1 MNTQATTRPTDPKQ
15 AEVADALATA
25 MREASGGPQR
35 TKRSAARLA
44 IAAAIRDGVLK
55 PGDYL
60 PPETWLT
67 GILGVSLGTVQA
79 ALRQL
84 QQMGAIVRRRGDGT
98 RVASG
103 EPLGRDIWHF
113 RFVAKDTGQPLRIAK
128 ERLWIDRVGTRGQWT
143 EFLGGAADYV
153 RIRRR
158 VTLQDKTKV
167 GAEMFLSAQA
177 VPGLETMDPQEL
189 DMVNIRP
196 FLEEQFG
203 MAAADA
209 SHLVQ
214 TAKLDEVS
222 AKAFGLTPGLDVLEI
237 HARARTLEHAPVYFQ
252 RILVPAEK
260 CSLLV

>member
-1 MNTQATTRPTDPKQ
+1 MITAATTRQADPKQ
-15 AEVADALATA
+15 AEVAAALASA
-25 MREASGGPQR
+25 MRVASDSPQR
-35 TKRSAARLA
+35 TKRSAVRLA
-44 IAAAIRDGVLK
+44 IAAAIRDGVLE

-84 QQMGAIVRRRGDGT
+84 QQMGTIVRRRGDGT

-103 EPLGRDIWHF
+103 EPLGRDTWHF
-113 RFVAKDTGQPLRIAK
+113 RFVTKDTGQPLRITQ
-128 ERLWIDRVGTRGQWT
+128 ERLWIDRVRTPGQWT
-143 EFLGGAADYV
+143 EFLGGETDYV

-167 GAEMFLSAQA
+167 GAEMFLSAKA

-203 MAAADA
+203 MAAANA

-214 TAKLDEVS
+214 TATLEDLS
-222 AKAFGLTPGLDVLEI
+222 AKVFGLTPGLNVLEI
-237 HARARTLEHAPVYFQ
+237 HARAYTQEHAPVYFQ

>member
-1 MNTQATTRPTDPKQ
+1 MSTAASRKPDPQQAAV
-15 AEVADALATA
+15 AEALAAA
-25 MREASGGPQR
+25 MREASRSPQR

-44 IAAAIRDGVLK
+44 IAAAIRGGVLR

-60 PPETWLT
+60 PPEVWLT
-67 GILGVSLGTVQA
+67 EILGVSLGTVQA

-113 RFVAKDTGQPLRIAK
+113 RFVDKTSGHPLRISK
-128 ERLWIDRVGTRGQWT
+128 EHLWIDRVRDEGEWT
-143 EFLGGAADYV
+143 AFLGGKADYV

-158 VTLQDKTKV
+158 VTLQDGTKV
-167 GAEMFLSAQA
+167 GAEMFLSAAA
-177 VPGLETMDPQEL
+177 VPGLEAVDPQEL

-196 FLEEQFG
+196 YLEEQFG
-203 MAAADA
+203 VAATTA

-214 TAKLDEVS
+214 TALIDAPS
-222 AKAFGLTPGLDVLEI
+222 AKFFGLAPGLEVLEI
-237 HARARTLEHAPVYFQ
+237 HARALTTDQAPVYFQ
-252 RILVPAEK
+252 RILVSSSR
-260 CSLLV
+260 CGLLI

>member
-1 MNTQATTRPTDPKQ
+1 MSTAASRTPDPTQA
-15 AEVADALATA
+15 AVAKALAEA
-25 MREASGGPQR
+25 MREASLSPRR

-60 PPETWLT
+60 PPEIWLT
-67 GILGVSLGTVQA
+67 DILGVSLGTVQA

-113 RFVAKDTGQPLRIAK
+113 RFVDKKTGHPLRISK
-128 ERLWIDRVGTRGQWT
+128 ERLWIDRVGDKGEWSD
-143 EFLGGAADYV
+143 FLGGKADYV
-153 RIRRR
+153 RVRRR
-158 VTLQDKTKV
+158 VTLQDGTKV
-167 GAEMFLSAQA
+167 GAEMFLSAAA
-177 VPGLETMDPQEL
+177 VPGMEAMDPEEL

-196 FLEEQFG
+196 YLEEQFG
-203 MAAADA
+203 MAATTA

-214 TAKLDEVS
+214 TAVLDAPQ
-222 AKAFGLTPGLDVLEI
+222 AKNFGLTPGLSVLEI
-237 HARARTLEHAPVYFQ
+237 HARALTAEQAPVYFQ
-252 RILVPAEK
+252 RILVSSEH
-260 CSLLV
+260 CGLLI

>member
-1 MNTQATTRPTDPKQ
+1 MTIATTTRAPDPKQ
-15 AEVADALATA
+15 TEVADALATA
-25 MREASGGPQR
+25 MREASDGPQR

-98 RVASG
+98 RVASS

-113 RFVAKDTGQPLRIAK
+113 RFVAKDTGQPLRIAR
-128 ERLWIDRVGTRGQWT
+128 ERLWFDRVNTPGQWT

-158 VTLQDKTKV
+158 VTLQDNTKV
-167 GAEMFLSAQA
+167 GAEMFLSAEA
-177 VPGLETMDPQEL
+177 VPGLEAMDPQEL

-196 FLEEQFG
+196 YLEERFG

-222 AKAFGLTPGLDVLEI
+222 AKAFGLTPGLEVLEI

-260 CSLLV
+260 CGLLV